1 MLAGQDNAAVAA
13 RVGDLDRLGVAWLQ
27 EPVERRQVHLVR
39 LSLLGEA
46 LPLHSG
52 DALMLAAYTFPL
64 RAATVV
70 RLHPHGGNLVGSAND
85 ERHPSLISAN
95 HSDPEEERNDR

>member
-1 MLAGQDNAAVAA
+1 MLAGQDNAAGAA

-27 EPVERRQVHLVR
+27 EPVERRQVHLVS
-39 LSLLGEA
+39 LPLLGEA

-52 DALMLAAYTFPL
+52 AARMLAAYTFPL

-70 RLHPHGGNLVGSAND
+70 RPPPHGGNPVGRAAERRVGKECARTSRSRGSAV
-85 ERHPSLISAN
+85 R
-95 HSDPEEERNDR
+95 